1 MPIGYS
7 TYKFLRRKLRNYTKT
22 YLVLGW
28 VFFCA
33 DFWGIVYVTSRKTGK
48 TLREYS
54 VVGLPI
60 KGREFRRENRGLFIW
75 FNHWLKAGIEKALGK
90 D

>member
-1 MPIGYS
+1 M
-7 TYKFLRRKLRNYTKT
+7 
-22 YLVLGW
+22 
-28 VFFCA
+28 
-33 DFWGIVYVTSRKTGK
+33 YVTSRKTGK

-75 FNHWLKAGIEKALGK
+75 FNHWLKAGIEKALVK